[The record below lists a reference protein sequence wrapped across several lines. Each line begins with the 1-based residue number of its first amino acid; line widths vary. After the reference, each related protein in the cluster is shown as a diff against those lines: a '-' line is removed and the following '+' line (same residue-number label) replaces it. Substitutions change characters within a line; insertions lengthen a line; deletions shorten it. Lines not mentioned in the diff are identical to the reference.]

1 MAREKGARKVHFA
14 PLKANTYETP
24 ISLKWCTSLET
35 ENEYTDV
42 QFNGDC
48 TIEYEGKNLDKINIT
63 LGISSAL
70 PNETLAKIC
79 GYDYADGVMSISPE
93 SISLNGALLFEVL
106 MSDGTTKRNCI
117 YNASLYKNA
126 SSYET
131 DSTGEDAIYEF
142 EGAGIPVEIGGK
154 QYIMIEMSQS
164 DIDAMADEDK
174 KTTAQ
179 AKYDSWFETVVLPA

>member
-93 SISLNGALLFEVL
+93 SISLNGAL
-106 MSDGTTKRNCI
+106 
-117 YNASLYKNA
+117 
-126 SSYET
+126 
-131 DSTGEDAIYEF
+131 
-142 EGAGIPVEIGGK
+142 
-154 QYIMIEMSQS
+154 
-164 DIDAMADEDK
+164 
-174 KTTAQ
+174 
-179 AKYDSWFETVVLPA
+179 KY